1 MKQRTETNKIKG
13 IKASPGKASTA
24 RQLCSRG
31 LPFPLAE
38 HMGGI
43 SLNHRSK
50 NQEGCTDPPP
60 SGTEAQVSARYHL
73 GTTGCVGFPSP
84 SLFSGRPPLGR
95 FPLLAPPS
103 RHILPAHSC
112 NLPSISLALLPSARG
127 RQGPGGGQGEAV
139 LNVPTAGCPRGSP
152 CTARWDR
159 KDPLSRGGQVAPLLC
174 PVRKNGFLQ
183 KVPPPPDTQSKQV
196 GEGRG
201 LSLPTCD
208 NRCQNSHVRA
218 DELLPTT
225 A

>member
-13 IKASPGKASTA
+13 IKASPEKASTA

-31 LPFPLAE
+31 HPFPLAE
-38 HMGGI
+38 RMGGI
-43 SLNHRSK
+43 SLNHRRK
-50 NQEGCTDPPP
+50 NQE
-60 SGTEAQVSARYHL
+60 GTEAQVSARYHL

-95 FPLLAPPS
+95 FPLPAPPPGTS
-103 RHILPAHSC
+103 FLLTAATFQASHWLCFPA
-112 NLPSISLALLPSARG
+112 LEGGKAQEGGRG
-127 RQGPGGGQGEAV
+127 RQ

-183 KVPPPPDTQSKQV
+183 EVPPPARYPKQAS
-196 GEGRG
+196 R
-201 LSLPTCD
+201 
-208 NRCQNSHVRA
+208 
-218 DELLPTT
+218 
-225 A
+225 